1 MIKTPHDYIVIEAEM
16 EDQEP
21 KIRRVTGDDFDS
33 VMDIL
38 PNAQIYSGGDY
49 LPDYFHMLLKM
60 PNVEAYATII
70 GDKFVSKI
78 QRTVL

>member
-33 VMDIL
+33 SMDII
-38 PNAQIYSGGDY
+38 PTAQIYSGVDY
-49 LPDYFHMLLKM
+49 RPNYFHMLLNM
-60 PNVEAYATII
+60 PNVEAYASII
-70 GDKFVSKI
+70 RDKFVSKI
-78 QRTVL
+78 

>member
-33 VMDIL
+33 VVTKLFFIFYL
-38 PNAQIYSGGDY
+38 QIY
-49 LPDYFHMLLKM
+49 L
-60 PNVEAYATII
+60 
-70 GDKFVSKI
+70 
-78 QRTVL
+78 Q

>member
-1 MIKTPHDYIVIEAEM
+1 MINTPHDYIVIEGEM

-33 VMDIL
+33 VMDII
-38 PNAQIYSGGDY
+38 PTSQIYFGVDY

-78 QRTVL
+78 